1 MTGDKAPAAKPF
13 DLEASFELKSGAYAL
28 MTLAVSEA
36 DPKRLVH
43 LLRGKLSAAFF
54 DGDLLVLDVSAVAG
68 RLLEFR
74 DIVACLRDLNAR
86 PVAVCGTSGAAQAR
100 AAEEA
105 GLAVLPAHAVNH
117 AGQAAAGQVAAGDA
131 APEAA
136 GVHQPELDLQP
147 AAPDAPVRRLT
158 KIIDRPVRSG
168 QQIYARDA
176 DLVVLDSVAVGAEL
190 LADGSI
196 HVYGPLRG
204 RAHAGVSGDSEARI
218 FARAMDPQLV
228 SVAGIYRTIEE
239 ALPAN
244 VLNRPAQV
252 MLEGNKLVFIPLN
265 N

>member
-1 MTGDKAPAAKPF
+1 MTGDKNPAAKPF
-13 DLEASFELKSGAYAL
+13 DLEASFELKSSAYTL

-54 DGDLLVLDVSAVAG
+54 DGDLLVIDVSAVAG
-68 RLLEFR
+68 RLLELR
-74 DIVACLRDLNAR
+74 DVVSCLRDLNAL
-86 PVAVCGTSGAAQAR
+86 PVAVAGASGSAQIKAVQ
-100 AAEEA
+100 EA
-105 GLAVLPAHAVNH
+105 GLAVLPTHAHH
-117 AGQAAAGQVAAGDA
+117 AKAGASSGEAPAAAQS
-131 APEAA
+131 
-136 GVHQPELDLQP
+136 ELDLQP
-147 AAPDAPVRRLT
+147 KPATAAGSAVRLS

-168 QQIYARDA
+168 QQIYARGA

-204 RAHAGVSGDSEARI
+204 RAHAGVSGDTEARI

-239 ALPAN
+239 ALPPT

-252 MLEGNKLVFIPLN
+252 MLEGNKLVFVALN